1 MREQKSELLF
11 VVLME
16 FDLTHSILSSIAPQ
30 GLRRTFELVGTK
42 MIRLDAARMR
52 AAPDQQQQNKSKGAC
67 RSVALPR
74 AFACEE
80 RGASFSM
87 AVLGDLHLPP
97 EDAVPEDF
105 LKARDQLRRDM
116 VASAPGAAHRVVQL
130 GDLGAYDKGFPGSA
144 ACFRMAKS
152 FIDSFEIPAR
162 LILGNHD
169 LEDAALDSDA
179 ENLAAWREAFGQSHY
194 WSSKIGN
201 VTFVG
206 LSTVRFRS
214 NEHSVH
220 EVHIDDEQIAFFE
233 RVLGDAGRDG
243 SPVVVFT
250 HAPILG
256 SGLKAVQA
264 VHVKNRCAWVN
275 HSSNADHFISL
286 VRRNPNVKLWFSGHF
301 HLSQSYPDSISVVGG
316 TAFVLTGVIGG
327 SMSRDGDRHSRVL
340 RGDESGFEV
349 LTMDHETGESRVD
362 LKGSW
367 DARDTPRILTP
378 PEELICDISSGFL
391 CSEVDCSVGGSI
403 DEGLLGL
410 LDLEAG
416 PQLAGRA
423 NDLEVGEFPVRRDGA
438 PEPVLFHLPSPRCRR
453 ASVVVDKLDQD
464 GGPGLQPADD
474 PLDVFH
480 VAWRQAFKLRHDHDL
495 LLASLLLGRPNH
507 IERDAHPAR
516 EPAGRRPAGHR
527 RRRRRRRP
535 KLRCTP
541 QGLHAHDLERV
552 DDGPGERTGGRVS
565 ERAGGRAGERA
576 GGLGR
581 SQGPPK
587 PYT

>member
-1 MREQKSELLF
+1 
-11 VVLME
+11 
-16 FDLTHSILSSIAPQ
+16 
-30 GLRRTFELVGTK
+30 
-42 MIRLDAARMR
+42 MR
-52 AAPDQQQQNKSKGAC
+52 AAPDQQQQRNKSKGAY
-67 RSVALPR
+67 RSVAPPR

-80 RGASFSM
+80 RGASFSV

-97 EDAVPEDF
+97 GDAVPEDF
-105 LKARDQLRRDM
+105 LKARDQLTRDM

-144 ACFRMAKS
+144 ACFKMAKS
-152 FIDSFEIPAR
+152 YIDSFEIPSR

-179 ENLAAWREAFGQSHY
+179 ENLVAWREAFGQSHY

-233 RVLGDAGRDG
+233 RVLGDAGRDGSPPGG

-403 DEGLLGL
+403 DEDDQRPVWFNSGATSMLHLQDGLLIEVRDDSLVHALVLALLLLLLLSHILVAHARTHTRTRARERLQYDAINMAPIGAVFLDVPDECFVRLVDQRGDEVDATSTDGSAAVAVEMVDARSGEVRQSVPRNEQGGFYCIFQPNKYVLNSPGL
-410 LDLEAG
+410 GSLLS
-416 PQLAGRA
+416 LALRPPSFACSSGGR
-423 NDLEVGEFPVRRDGA
+423 
-438 PEPVLFHLPSPRCRR
+438 RCRLSLPR
-453 ASVVVDKLDQD
+453 
-464 GGPGLQPADD
+464 P
-474 PLDVFH
+474 
-480 VAWRQAFKLRHDHDL
+480 RLR
-495 LLASLLLGRPNH
+495 R
-507 IERDAHPAR
+507 
-516 EPAGRRPAGHR
+516 
-527 RRRRRRRP
+527 
-535 KLRCTP
+535 
-541 QGLHAHDLERV
+541 
-552 DDGPGERTGGRVS
+552 
-565 ERAGGRAGERA
+565 
-576 GGLGR
+576 
-581 SQGPPK
+581 
-587 PYT
+587 

>member
-1 MREQKSELLF
+1 
-11 VVLME
+11 ME

-42 MIRLDAARMR
+42 MIRLDAARLR

-403 DEGLLGL
+403 DEGDEDDQRTVWFNSGATSMLHLQDGL
-410 LDLEAG
+410 LIEVRDESLVHA
-416 PQLAGRA
+416 PVLALLLLLLLLSHILVALALTLTLALALA
-423 NDLEVGEFPVRRDGA
+423 NDCSTTRSTW
-438 PEPVLFHLPSPRCRR
+438 LPSVPCFWTCRTS
-453 ASVVVDKLDQD
+453 ASC
-464 GGPGLQPADD
+464 GSSTSG
-474 PLDVFH
+474 
-480 VAWRQAFKLRHDHDL
+480 
-495 LLASLLLGRPNH
+495 
-507 IERDAHPAR
+507 AR
-516 EPAGRRPAGHR
+516 RWT
-527 RRRRRRRP
+527 RRRP
-535 KLRCTP
+535 TGPRPSPSRWSTR
-541 QGLHAHDLERV
+541 GLERSCRPSHGTSRE
-552 DDGPGERTGGRVS
+552 DSTASSSRTS
-565 ERAGGRAGERA
+565 
-576 GGLGR
+576 
-581 SQGPPK
+581 
-587 PYT
+587 TC